1 MKKIVT
7 IVFTMLAVAA
17 FAQDSLSVEEIIARG
32 QEGQGV
38 VVINQD
44 ARIAELIERH
54 IAINKANEGKVSGWR
69 VQIYNS
75 SGTNSRSEAQNA
87 RKIFLSKYPD
97 VGAYLIYQP
106 PFFKI
111 RVGDFRTKAEAYAF
125 YKMLIVDFPVS
136 YLVTDQINLPKLIES
151 TPNNK
156 DLESLLQGGSNL

>member
-7 IVFTMLAVAA
+7 IVFTMLAVAG

-44 ARIAELIERH
+44 ARIAELLERH
-54 IAINKANEGKVSGWR
+54 IAINKANEGKVAGWR

-87 RKIFLSKYPD
+87 RKIF
-97 VGAYLIYQP
+97 
-106 PFFKI
+106 
-111 RVGDFRTKAEAYAF
+111 
-125 YKMLIVDFPVS
+125 
-136 YLVTDQINLPKLIES
+136 
-151 TPNNK
+151 
-156 DLESLLQGGSNL
+156 